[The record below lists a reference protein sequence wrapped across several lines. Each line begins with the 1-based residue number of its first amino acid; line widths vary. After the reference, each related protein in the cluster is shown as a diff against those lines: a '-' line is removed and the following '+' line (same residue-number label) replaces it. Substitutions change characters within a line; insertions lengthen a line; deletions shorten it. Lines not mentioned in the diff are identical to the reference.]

1 MASSILDNA
10 TIPTLTKSITQDS
23 IDQFESCGILDR
35 QNIHNDP
42 ELAAKRLGT
51 TYAIASGRMSIT
63 FASEALRKFFGPEVF
78 NHTGSVNLKF
88 LRPVKGGDTITV
100 SGSVIQQE
108 PVEQGA
114 IMGTRVTVQVEC
126 HNQNGDT
133 TAVGQGTAIV
143 A

>member
-1 MASSILDNA
+1 MASPKLDND
-10 TIPTLTKSITQDS
+10 TIPSVTKHITQQV
-23 IDQFESCGILDR
+23 IDQFEACGILDR

-63 FASEALRKFFGPEVF
+63 YASECLRKFFGPEVF

-88 LRPVKGGDTITV
+88 LRPVKDGDSVTV
-100 SGSVIQQE
+100 TGSVIDRQA
-108 PVEQGA
+108 VEQG
-114 IMGTRVTVQVEC
+114 TQVTVELKC
-126 HNQNGDT
+126 TNQNGDT

-143 A
+143 P